1 MKRQIRPWSIMTIL
15 IAVAILVLAACA
27 TPQAEAP
34 QPTPEPIVVT
44 RIVEVQGETVVEE
57 VVITAT
63 PEPEAEEQVEE
74 EAPPP
79 DEADLIPEVH
89 IVAPSAGYD
98 PARWEAAL
106 LMSAAWQELGFE
118 VQLEGFPDFS
128 TLDNVA
134 NSEPFDWD
142 AFVSGFVSRPTR
154 LDPDE
159 LIYRPFH
166 CSGIENQGPNYVGY
180 CNPEYDAVIEAQ
192 RSALD
197 LETRQ
202 EHVYEAQRIHAEEVP
217 TITLFHRQEVFAYNQ
232 ELFENWTPVVGRG
245 LWNIWN
251 LISVTPTGD
260 ERTLRVGWATDIAT
274 TNPLAL
280 DSAIESLAWTYDT
293 LAQIGPDGVPVPWAA
308 ESWTVVDDTTVD
320 VLLRDDLM
328 FHDGEPVT
336 VEDVKFS
343 YEFIA
348 EFGTAGFF
356 PAALSPI
363 EEIEI
368 VDDRTLRFHLV
379 EPFAPLFYTTFTQI
393 YILPQHIWEG
403 VTEREGLESPDQ
415 WENATPIGSGPFQ
428 LMYHRRGEEILLQAN
443 PNHFNAP
450 QVDGVLIVAHA
461 STDAV
466 FASLADGSVH
476 MPDRG
481 INPLN
486 IPTAED
492 TPHLGLLDVRDF
504 GVFYMG
510 FNFRRPP
517 FNDLVVR
524 QALAHTLDHQTV
536 VEAVLGGFGEPGQGM
551 VAPANEYWYNPEW
564 ETWLAEDYN
573 FDLNRARQ
581 ILADAGYRWDA
592 EGNIYY
598 PPGGPPVPAE

>member
-1 MKRQIRPWSIMTIL
+1 MKRQTRIWSIM
-15 IAVAILVLAACA
+15 AILMATVLVVLAACS
-27 TPQAEAP
+27 TPQPEAP
-34 QPTPEPIVVT
+34 QATPETIVVT
-44 RIVEVQGETVVEE
+44 RVVEVQGETVVEE
-57 VVITAT
+57 VIITAT
-63 PEPEAEEQVEE
+63 PEPEPEEPVVEE
-74 EAPPP
+74 GPPP

-98 PARWEAAL
+98 PARWEASL
-106 LMSAAWQELGFE
+106 LMTAAWQELGFD
-118 VQLEGFPDFS
+118 VQLQGFPDFS
-128 TLDNVA
+128 TLDAVA
-134 NSEPFDWD
+134 SSDPWDWD
-142 AFVSGFVSRPTR
+142 AFVSGFVSRPSR

-159 LIYRPFH
+159 LLYRPFH
-166 CSGIENQGPNYVGY
+166 CSGIADLGPNYVGY
-180 CNPEYDAVIEAQ
+180 CNSEYDEVVEAQ

-197 LETRQ
+197 DTVRQ
-202 EHVYEAQRIHAEEVP
+202 EAVYEAQRILAEDVP
-217 TITLFHRQEVFAYNQ
+217 TITLFHREEVFAYNQ
-232 ELFENWTPVVGRG
+232 EQFENWTSVAGRG

-251 LISVTPTGD
+251 MISVTPTGD
-260 ERTLRVGWATDIAT
+260 ETTLRVGWATDIAT

-308 ESWTVVDDTTVD
+308 ESWTVVDDVTVD

-343 YEFIA
+343 YDFIA

-356 PAALSPI
+356 PAAVSPL
-363 EEIEI
+363 EEVEI

-403 VTEREGLESPDQ
+403 VAEREGLESPDQ
-415 WENATPIGSGPFQ
+415 WANPTPIGSGPFQ
-428 LMYHRRGEEILLQAN
+428 MMYHRRGEEILLQAN
-443 PNHFNAP
+443 PNHFSAP
-450 QVDGVLIVAHA
+450 QVDQVLIVAHA

-466 FASLADGSVH
+466 FGSLMDGTVH

-481 INPLN
+481 ISPLN
-486 IPTAED
+486 VAAAEGA
-492 TPHLGLLDVRDF
+492 PHLGLIEVRDF

-517 FNDLVVR
+517 FNDPAVR
-524 QALAHTLDHQTV
+524 RAIAHTLDHQTV

-551 VAPANEYWYNPEW
+551 VAPANQFWYNPEW

-573 FDLNRARQ
+573 FSVRTARE
-581 ILADAGYRWDA
+581 ILAEAGYRWDA

-598 PPGGPPVPAE
+598 PEGGPPVPAE